1 MNNEFNGNNNGIDN
15 GSLDIF
21 NGGVGSTV
29 NNDYVQQ
36 DIPTDTYT
44 GGINNNSPELNI
56 FGGVPN
62 QEPVSVVNNDMGVT
76 PVESNE
82 FVQPIQDNINS
93 FDNSEMVQPEVQS
106 VQENMNSFYNNEMV
120 QPEMSFEQPEVQPI
134 QDNVNSS
141 DSNIDYTYNQ
151 DINNTYDN
159 SYAQQSDMINTYDN
173 SYAQQSDMMNTYDN
187 SYAQQSDMMNT
198 YDNNY
203 AQQSDVMNTY
213 DNSYAQQ
220 SDMVN
225 TYDNSY
231 EQQSDMMNTYDNS
244 YEQQSDMM
252 NTYDNS
258 YAQQSDVMNTYD
270 SGYNQQMDTLNLLD
284 SSYDQQN
291 QSFAPFDSGLSGY
304 ITNTEPEPE
313 PNYGPK
319 IVKPE
324 LHALNDKPIEEQV
337 EPNQLSGAKAAK
349 GYLLIL
355 ILVGVLLFFYFTSD
369 SNKKEG
375 PDKKNPTTLYVYSTG
390 TSMTYGNYKITVLN
404 MSDEACLKWKTCN
417 SKLKVELELGEEGKT
432 KNYTVYADG
441 KDKKLDDGKYINIKP
456 QGEKLEVTIY
466 GLKLKAK

>member
-62 QEPVSVVNNDMGVT
+62 QEPVSVVNNDMGVP

-82 FVQPIQDNINS
+82 FVQPIQDNMNS
-93 FDNSEMVQPEVQS
+93 FDNSEMVQPEMSFEQLEVQS
-106 VQENMNSFYNNEMV
+106 VQDNMNSFDNNEMI
-120 QPEMSFEQPEVQPI
+120 QPEMSFEQPEI
-134 QDNVNSS
+134 QTVNDNINSS

-151 DINNTYDN
+151 DINNTYEDSYAQQSDMANTYDN
-159 SYAQQSDMINTYDN
+159 SYAQQSDMMNTYDD

-187 SYAQQSDMMNT
+187 SYAQQNDMMNT
-198 YDNNY
+198 YD
-203 AQQSDVMNTY
+203 D
-213 DNSYAQQ
+213 SYAQQ
-220 SDMVN
+220 SDM
-225 TYDNSY
+225 
-231 EQQSDMMNTYDNS
+231 
-244 YEQQSDMM
+244 
-252 NTYDNS
+252 
-258 YAQQSDVMNTYD
+258 MNTYD
-270 SGYNQQMDTLNLLD
+270 SGYNQQMNTLNSLD

-304 ITNTEPEPE
+304 VSNEPEEEPEPE
-313 PNYGPK
+313 YGPK

-324 LHALNDKPIEEQV
+324 LHALNDKPIEEQM

-349 GYLLIL
+349 GYLIIV

-441 KDKKLDDGKYINIKP
+441 KDKKLDDDKYINIKP
-456 QGEKLEVTIY
+456 EGEKLEITIY
-466 GLKLKAK
+466 GLKLNTK

>member
-62 QEPVSVVNNDMGVT
+62 QEPVSVVNNDMGVP

-82 FVQPIQDNINS
+82 FVQPIQDNMNS
-93 FDNSEMVQPEVQS
+93 FDNSEMVQPEMSFEQLEVQS
-106 VQENMNSFYNNEMV
+106 VQDNMNSFDNNEMI
-120 QPEMSFEQPEVQPI
+120 QPEMSFEQPEI
-134 QDNVNSS
+134 QTVNDNINSS

-151 DINNTYDN
+151 DINNTYED
-159 SYAQQSDMINTYDN
+159 SYAQQSDMANTYDN
-173 SYAQQSDMMNTYDN
+173 SYAQQNDMMNTYDDSYAQQSDMMNTYD
-187 SYAQQSDMMNT
+187 
-198 YDNNY
+198 
-203 AQQSDVMNTY
+203 
-213 DNSYAQQ
+213 
-220 SDMVN
+220 
-225 TYDNSY
+225 
-231 EQQSDMMNTYDNS
+231 
-244 YEQQSDMM
+244 
-252 NTYDNS
+252 
-258 YAQQSDVMNTYD
+258 
-270 SGYNQQMDTLNLLD
+270 SGYNQQMNTLNSLD

-291 QSFAPFDSGLSGY
+291 QSFVPFDSGLSGY
-304 ITNTEPEPE
+304 VSNEPEEEPEPE
-313 PNYGPK
+313 YGPK

-324 LHALNDKPIEEQV
+324 LHALNDKPIEEQM

-349 GYLLIL
+349 GYLIIV

-441 KDKKLDDGKYINIKP
+441 KDKKLDDDKYINIKP
-456 QGEKLEVTIY
+456 EGEKLEITIY
-466 GLKLKAK
+466 GLKLNTK